1 MINLIK
7 NKWNDVLT
15 YILHEYDISNL
26 SYETWLVPLV
36 PNFLEKDKEGGLIL
50 HIAFKNKDDI
60 DEFFISYVDSKFNK
74 MLCATLDIVLDI
86 KCNIIFDNTEEEVQ
100 KNTTSFINITKKI
113 VDSEVFKKANINPKY
128 KFDNFII
135 GPSNKMAHAT
145 SLAVSKSLGDI
156 YNPLFLYSG
165 PGLGKTH
172 LMHSIANS
180 VLERNPEA
188 KVLYVTS
195 EKFTNELIE
204 AIRSGTNE
212 RFRDKYRNLDM
223 LLIDDIQFIINK
235 ESTQEEFFHT
245 FNTLYDRKKQIII
258 SSDKPPKN
266 LKTLDERLTSRFEWG
281 ITVDITPP
289 EYETRMAILEKKQEI
304 DGIEVGKDVLHYIA
318 INVQSNIRELEG
330 ALNKIVATSRME
342 NNKKIDLPMA
352 QNALKDIV
360 NPEAP
365 IKITPD
371 FIIQIVA
378 EHFGISKN
386 DIIGKKKPKE
396 IAVPRHIAV
405 YLCRDMTEATLQDIG
420 KVLGGRD
427 HSTILNS
434 IKFVETNIEKENKDI
449 VDNIKILN
457 KKLSPH

>member
-100 KNTTSFINITKKI
+100 KNTTSFINNTKKI

>member
-371 FIIQIVA
+371 FIIKIVA